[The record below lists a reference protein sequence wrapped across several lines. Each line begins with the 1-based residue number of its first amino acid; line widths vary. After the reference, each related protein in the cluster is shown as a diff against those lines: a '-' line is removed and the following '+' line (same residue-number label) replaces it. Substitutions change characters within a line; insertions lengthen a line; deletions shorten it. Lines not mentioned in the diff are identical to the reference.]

1 MVDVSCVGWSLVEAE
16 AGIHLPPL
24 PLQTGTV
31 SRPSGYA
38 SATETKIIL
47 PRVKSRGEMLARS
60 EGKWRP
66 TGIES
71 IYERTGS

>member
-1 MVDVSCVGWSLVEAE
+1 MVDVSVLNGRWSKQK

-31 SRPSGYA
+31 SSPSGYA

-47 PRVKSRGEMLARS
+47 PRVKSRGE
-60 EGKWRP
+60 
-66 TGIES
+66 I
-71 IYERTGS
+71 